1 MSINYKAVLVLTAA
15 AMCSSLAVADSHY
28 EDFTV
33 NGFLTQGY
41 FYTDHNNV
49 YGESSDGGSFEFREA
64 AINTSYRFNPKL
76 RGAAQ
81 LMSRKAGEVDNGVPK
96 LDYALLDYRFLD
108 SLDTASGIRVGRLK
122 IPFGFYNET
131 RDVAFTRPSIMLPQ
145 SLYFDQARDVE
156 LSIDGAILYSY
167 FDVPGGW
174 LDIDLL
180 YGKPQTDTNVE
191 YTYLSGDAPGKFD
204 DSEGY
209 LGQVIYNADGGRIRL
224 GMTLARYELSYQPG
238 NLSHPLEFDRGD
250 MKLGLAILSAQYNA
264 ERWTATAE
272 YMRHDLD
279 WRELGG
285 VFAISPQTTIE
296 SYYVQ
301 LQYRVDNNWELLL
314 RYDDMRLDK
323 DDPNG
328 IANAVL
334 FAPKP
339 AHTFYSEDV
348 TVGIGWNPDPSW
360 SFRAE
365 LHNVKGTGW
374 AAEQDNPDPSQL
386 RKYWNIFALQ
396 ATYRF

>member
-1 MSINYKAVLVLTAA
+1 MNINYLSALFVSGLSLLSLPALSDPHISDLSIN
-15 AMCSSLAVADSHY
+15 
-28 EDFTV
+28 
-33 NGFLTQGY
+33 GFITQGF
-41 FYTDHNNV
+41 FYTDENNI
-49 YGESSDGGSFEFREA
+49 YGQSSDNGSFEFREA
-64 AINTSYRFNPKL
+64 GINTSYRFNSRL

-81 LMSRKAGEVDNGVPK
+81 LMSRKAGAVDDGNPK
-96 LDYALLDYRFLD
+96 LDYALLDYRFTD
-108 SLDTASGIRVGRLK
+108 SVDNAAGIRLGRLK

-156 LSIDGAILYSY
+156 LSIDGVIVYSY
-167 FDVPGGW
+167 LEVPGGW

-204 DSEGY
+204 DSMGY
-209 LGQVIYNADGGRIRL
+209 LGRVIYNADGGRVRL
-224 GMTLARYELSYQPG
+224 GAMLANYEFSYQPAKPAVFLDFDKG
-238 NLSHPLEFDRGD
+238 N
-250 MKLGLAILSAQYNA
+250 MKLDLFILSAQYNA
-264 ERWTATAE
+264 EKWTATAE
-272 YMRHDLD
+272 YMLHDLD

-285 VFAISPQTTIE
+285 VFAVSPQTTIE
-296 SYYVQ
+296 SYYLQ
-301 LQYRVDNNWELLL
+301 LQYRIDQNWELLL

-328 IANAVL
+328 TTNAIL

-339 AHTFYSEDV
+339 AHTFYSEDI
-348 TVGIGWNPDPSW
+348 TVGVGWKPNPDW

-365 LHNVKGTGW
+365 LHNVKGTAW
-374 AAEQDNPDPSQL
+374 AAEQDNTDPTEL